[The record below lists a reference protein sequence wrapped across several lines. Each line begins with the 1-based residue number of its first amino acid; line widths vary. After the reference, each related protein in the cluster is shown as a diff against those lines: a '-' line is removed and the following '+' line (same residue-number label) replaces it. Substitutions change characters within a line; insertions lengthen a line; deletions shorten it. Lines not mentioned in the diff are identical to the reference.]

1 MYGILAEPSL
11 SQTLFEVND
20 KKSFNA
26 KKIKNVLAKAK

>member
-11 SQTLFEVND
+11 SQTLFEVNN

-26 KKIKNVLAKAK
+26 KIKYFLAKAK